1 MSLADYVTRKYDF
14 LAFQNPT
21 ALKEQQLDMQL
32 FSDKSSGQICVGAQ
46 KLAQRWTLELLTE
59 IGSMPG
65 RPARGCSFMSFL
77 RAGRVRTRLDV
88 VQSFYD
94 AALRIRTT
102 LQAEEYTDMP
112 DDERLDDVELLDVTF
127 LPGYLNIK
135 VNVLSVAGSNRAL
148 ILPIETLP

>member
-1 MSLADYVTRKYDF
+1 MSLADYITRKYDF
-14 LAFQNPT
+14 LAFQNPS
-21 ALKEQQLDMQL
+21 ALKERQLDMQL
-32 FSDKSSGQICVGAQ
+32 FSDTSGGQICVGTQ
-46 KLAQRWTLELLTE
+46 KLAQRWALELFTE

-65 RPARGCSFMSFL
+65 RPARGCSFMLFI
-77 RAGRVRTRLDV
+77 RGGRIRTRLDV

-102 LQAEEYTDMP
+102 LQAEEYAGMP
-112 DDERLDDVELLDVTF
+112 DDEKLDDAELLDVTF